1 VTLGTTAISGRVALR
16 AKLFPADTSRMSA
29 AANLP
34 FLRRFIVVDAN
45 FDVTLAGDAPDRLA
59 PFAEPLEPS
68 VLDEIRR
75 LVGEHDF
82 ERAPI
87 ATGLVDVRYALRI
100 TRQLGARS
108 VAYGVA
114 IERTRLAAPLR
125 SAATRYALS
134 PVESETLRLV
144 IGGYERQAM
153 ASRLGVPL
161 AVSRDLIQTLRT
173 KLACQT
179 RTDFITL
186 VERCRVDKAP
196 TLRHA
201 AQRLHA

>member
-1 VTLGTTAISGRVALR
+1 VTVGTTTPNGRIALCAIGT
-16 AKLFPADTSRMSA
+16 PADTLMMSVVA
-29 AANLP
+29 SLP
-34 FLRRFIVVDAN
+34 FLRRFVVVDAN
-45 FDVTLAGDAPDRLA
+45 FDVMLAGDAPDRLA
-59 PFAEPLEPS
+59 PFTEPIERE

-75 LVGEHDF
+75 LVGEQDF
-82 ERAPI
+82 ERAPV
-87 ATGLVDVRYALRI
+87 ATGLVDVRYALRV
-100 TRQLGARS
+100 TRQIGAGS

-114 IERTRLAAPLR
+114 IERTRLAGPLR
-125 SAATRYALS
+125 VAATRFALT

-144 IGGYERQAM
+144 IGGYERGAM

-161 AVSRDLIQTLRT
+161 TISREIIQTLRT

-186 VERCRVDKAP
+186 IERCRVDKAP
-196 TLRHA
+196 TFRHS